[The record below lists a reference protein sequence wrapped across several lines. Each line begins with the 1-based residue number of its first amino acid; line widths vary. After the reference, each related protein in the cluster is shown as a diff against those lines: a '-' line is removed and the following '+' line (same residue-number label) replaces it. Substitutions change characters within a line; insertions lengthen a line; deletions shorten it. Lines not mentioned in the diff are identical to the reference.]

1 MEFNAS
7 ATGELSREPRELTD
21 GDVVLELTASSAS
34 ALPGRSSAL
43 LQLKEAVRDSYQ
55 ALMPP
60 ADVQLETVALLE
72 ELPAHRATAW
82 VRIHVAQSGSDRP
95 DGAPPLGFVL
105 KSAAHATLAILR
117 WMNQP
122 GQPRLRHLRQ
132 AIETLSTG
140 TAEVAVDNAAAPSS
154 SQLATAIRAW
164 ERARAA
170 LHWDERARV
179 ITRRG
184 SVDIHAAGA
193 SADSAELLIEKKVV
207 NPRTDMIFVVEL
219 PDYGGTGEWKLKH
232 GRTQVIAS
240 CASGTL
246 LDRFYRRELDIRPGD
261 ALHCRVAFET
271 AYGPDYEVI
280 SEKFRI
286 VEVVEVLTASRSR
299 GAAERGLAASERS
312 LAERAE
318 LDALA
323 EPRVRETAP

>member
-1 MEFNAS
+1 MECNAS
-7 ATGELSREPRELTD
+7 ATGELTRDPRELTD
-21 GDVVLELTASSAS
+21 GDVVLELTATSAS

-43 LQLKEAVRDSYQ
+43 VQIREAVRDSYL
-55 ALMPP
+55 ALMPA

-82 VRIHVAQSGSDRP
+82 VRIHVGRSVVHGR
-95 DGAPPLGFVL
+95 DGEPSLEPAL

-122 GQPRLRHLRQ
+122 GQPRMRHLRQ
-132 AIETLSTG
+132 AIETLSAG
-140 TAEVAVDNAAAPSS
+140 TAEAADASDAHSS
-154 SQLATAIRAW
+154 SELASAIRAW
-164 ERARAA
+164 ERARSA
-170 LHWDERARV
+170 LQWDERARV

-184 SVDIHAAGA
+184 AVDVHPAR
-193 SADSAELLIEKKVV
+193 SNADSAELLVEKKVV
-207 NPRTDMIFVVEL
+207 NPGTDMIFVVEL
-219 PDYGGTGEWKLKH
+219 PDYRGTGEWKLKH
-232 GRTQVIAS
+232 GRTEVLAS

-286 VEVVEVLTASRSR
+286 VDVVEVLTAAHRRVPVRHELSAID
-299 GAAERGLAASERS
+299 GTIAERPGQYARV
-312 LAERAE
+312 AERA
-318 LDALA
+318 
-323 EPRVRETAP
+323 R